1 MKKTGKRV
9 IAIALAII
17 MTLSVVSAG
26 AIAVTSI
33 IKSADSDYS
42 EIANGSNI
50 INANSID
57 EAIELM
63 QSTPDFF
70 AAPSDEVATEEDDAT
85 DTVLPGKATAA
96 PKKAKETVYPTI
108 IIPGISQSISYLAD
122 ENGAP
127 ARNDN
132 GDELSGGLLILD
144 TSTLAP
150 TITNNLAAP
159 LVRALIRQ
167 NDNDGKL
174 REGVKNT
181 VEEVF
186 SIQASGKDGKPVN
199 NLKTVHY
206 GTSVGGMSQDD
217 KDYFYRMIPMKM
229 LTEDTIDAT
238 TGKVASKAILDENDL
253 YLYAFPLI
261 GDPFESAKGLDE
273 YIQFVKSEKGV
284 DKVNI
289 VTISLGGTILTAYL
303 EMMKGTGYPDV
314 NRIVNVVSCLQGTDV
329 MGDFYLREFKINDP
343 EHPEYEQF
351 FFNEFLPMIMKEN
364 NDYGTLG
371 YIINIALKIMP
382 KQVIYSILSG
392 AVDGIVDTLMLYC
405 PQFWAMIP
413 TDRYDDVKAM
423 YYDRI
428 WGDSECKDLAKT
440 LDKFQTARLN
450 LVKNLKAFAK
460 KDNRLVHNVAGYGLN
475 YAVADYNFFG
485 AMRSSDST
493 NSDAIIDIDSTT
505 LGATYAPAGQL
516 LPDEILFSDKAIVS
530 PDGSIDIS
538 TCAFVNTTW
547 FFQNQHH
554 EVGRNDVVIKLIGN
568 LITGDV
574 KNVNSSPKFPQF
586 NGTRNTRDIF
596 RWRLEE
602 SYALITNYSNGVT
615 YDIEGN
621 KLICSEA
628 DMEEL
633 KAAYV
638 ESLNLLNNTICE
650 PTVAETTTK
659 RINDAVY
666 SVGHNGQL
674 PVEDNTMDELLEAIC
689 EFLDSIVTAITGPGN
704 GFSDIAQNGVF
715 PGKMN

>member
-9 IAIALAII
+9 IAITLAVI
-17 MTLSVVSAG
+17 MTLSVVSAA
-26 AIAVTSI
+26 AIAITSI
-33 IKSADSDYS
+33 INANANYSQIAD
-42 EIANGSNI
+42 GSNI

-70 AAPSDEVATEEDDAT
+70 AGASESGEGDTNDEV
-85 DTVLPGKATAA
+85 
-96 PKKAKETVYPTI
+96 KEVVYPTI

-122 ENGAP
+122 ENGNP
-127 ARNDN
+127 AYNEN

-144 TSTLAP
+144 TSTLVP

-174 REGVKNT
+174 REGVANT

-186 SIQASGKDGKPVN
+186 AIQASGKDGKPVN
-199 NLKTVHY
+199 NLQTVHY
-206 GTSVGGMSQDD
+206 GTSVGGMSEDD

-238 TGKVASKAILDENDL
+238 TGEVATKAILDENDL

-261 GDPFESAKGLDE
+261 GDPFESAKGLDD

-303 EMMKGTGYPDV
+303 ELMKDTGYTDI

-343 EHPEYEQF
+343 EHPEYEHF
-351 FFNEFLPMIMKEN
+351 FFNEFLPMIMKES

-382 KQVIYSILSG
+382 KKVVYSILSG

-413 TDRYDDVKAM
+413 TDRYEDVKAM

-428 WGDSECKDLAKT
+428 WGDPECADLAQT
-440 LDKFQTARLN
+440 LDNFQTARIN
-450 LVKNLKAFAK
+450 LVDNLKAFAE
-460 KDNRLVHNVAGYGLN
+460 KDGRLVHNVAGYGLN

-485 AMRSSDST
+485 AMRSSDVT
-493 NSDAIIDIDSTT
+493 NSDAIIDIDSTS
-505 LGATYAPAGQL
+505 LGATYVPAGQI
-516 LPDEILFSDKAIVS
+516 LPDETLFSDDAIIS
-530 PDGSIDIS
+530 PDGSLDIS
-538 TCAFVNTTW
+538 TCAFVETTW

-574 KNVNSSPKFPQF
+574 KNVNSSPNFPQF
-586 NGTRNTRDIF
+586 NGTRNTRNIF
-596 RWRLEE
+596 RWRLEDAT
-602 SYALITNYSNGVT
+602 ALITNYSNGVT

-621 KLICSEA
+621 ELVCSDA
-628 DMEEL
+628 DIEEL

-638 ESLNLLNNTICE
+638 ECLALLNDTICE
-650 PTVAETTTK
+650 PTAAEAATE
-659 RINDAVY
+659 RIEDAIY
-666 SVGHNGQL
+666 RVGHNGEL
-674 PVEDNTMDELLEAIC
+674 PVEDNSTDALLEAIC
-689 EFLDSIVTAITGPGN
+689 QFLDSIITAITGPGN
-704 GFSDIAQNGVF
+704 GFSDIAYNGVF
-715 PGKMN
+715 PGNK

>member
-9 IAIALAII
+9 IAIALAVI
-17 MTLSVVSAG
+17 MTLSVVSAA
-26 AIAVTSI
+26 AIAITSI
-33 IKSADSDYS
+33 IKANTNYT
-42 EIANGSNI
+42 EIADGSNI

-70 AAPSDEVATEEDDAT
+70 AGATASDEGESAEQV
-85 DTVLPGKATAA
+85 
-96 PKKAKETVYPTI
+96 KEVVYPTI

-122 ENGAP
+122 ENGNP
-127 ARNDN
+127 ATNAA

-144 TSTLAP
+144 TSNLVP

-167 NDNDGKL
+167 SDSDGKL
-174 REGVKNT
+174 REGVANT

-186 SIQASGKDGKPVN
+186 AIQASGKDGKPVQ

-206 GTSVGGMSQDD
+206 GTSVGGMTQDD

-238 TGKVASKAILDENDL
+238 TGEVAREAIIDENSL

-273 YIQFVKSEKGV
+273 YIQFVKAEQGV

-303 EMMKGTGYPDV
+303 EMMKDV
-314 NRIVNVVSCLQGTDV
+314 DPNYTDINRIVNVVACLQGTDV

-343 EHPEYEQF
+343 EHPEYEHF
-351 FFNEFLPMIMKEN
+351 FFNEFLPMVMQEN
-364 NDYGTLG
+364 SDSATLG

-382 KQVIYSILSG
+382 KEVVYSILSG

-405 PQFWAMIP
+405 PQFWAMVP
-413 TDRYDDVKAM
+413 TDRYEDVKAM

-428 WGDSECKDLAKT
+428 WGDPECADLAQT
-440 LDKFQTARLN
+440 LDHFQSARLN
-450 LVKNLKAFAK
+450 LVDNLKAFAER
-460 KDNRLVHNVAGYGLN
+460 DNRLVHNVAGYGMD
-475 YAVADYNFFG
+475 YAKADYNFFG
-485 AMRSSDST
+485 AMRSSDVT

-505 LGATYAPAGQL
+505 LGATYVPAGEI
-516 LPDEILFSDKAIVS
+516 LPDEILFSDDAIIS
-530 PDGSIDIS
+530 PDGSLDIS
-538 TCAFVNTTW
+538 TCAFIDTTW

-554 EVGRNDVVIKLIGN
+554 EVGRNDVVIQLIGN
-568 LITGDV
+568 LITGDI
-574 KNVNSSPKFPQF
+574 KSVNDNPGFPQF
-586 NGTRNTRDIF
+586 NGTRNTRNIT
-596 RWRLEE
+596 RWRIEDAN
-602 SYALITNYSNGVT
+602 ALITNYNNGVT

-621 KLICSEA
+621 ELVCSDA
-628 DMEEL
+628 DIEEL
-633 KAAYV
+633 KAAY
-638 ESLNLLNNTICE
+638 LDCLALLNDTICE
-650 PTVAETTTK
+650 PTAAEAATE
-659 RINDAVY
+659 RIEDAIY
-666 SVGHNGQL
+666 RVGHNGEL
-674 PVEDNTMDELLEAIC
+674 PPEEDTATADLLEAIC
-689 EFLDSIVTAITGPGN
+689 EFLDSVITALTGSGY

-715 PGKMN
+715 PGNK

>member
-9 IAIALAII
+9 IAITLALI
-17 MTLSVVSAG
+17 MTLSVCSAA
-26 AIAVTSI
+26 AIAVTSLI
-33 IKSADSDYS
+33 NFNANST
-42 EIANGSNI
+42 EIAEGSNI

-70 AAPSDEVATEEDDAT
+70 AGASEET
-85 DTVLPGKATAA
+85 NELGQTQV
-96 PKKAKETVYPTI
+96 KETVYPTI

-122 ENGAP
+122 ENGNP
-127 ARNDN
+127 AYNEN

-144 TSTLAP
+144 TSSLVP

-167 NDNDGKL
+167 NDSDGKL
-174 REGVKNT
+174 REGVANT

-186 SIQASGKDGKPVN
+186 AIQASGKDGKPVN
-199 NLKTVHY
+199 NLQTVSY
-206 GTSVGGMSQDD
+206 KTSVGGMSQDD
-217 KDYFYRMIPMKM
+217 KDYFYRMIPMRM

-238 TGKVASKAILDENDL
+238 TGEVVTEAILDENDL

-303 EMMKGTGYPDV
+303 EMMKDSGYTDI

-343 EHPEYEQF
+343 EHPEYEHF
-351 FFNEFLPMIMKEN
+351 FFNEFLPMIMKES

-382 KQVIYSILSG
+382 KEVVYSILSG

-413 TDRYDDVKAM
+413 TDRFEDVKAM

-428 WGDSECKDLAKT
+428 WGDSECADLAQT
-440 LDKFQTARLN
+440 IDKFQDARLN
-450 LVKNLKAFAK
+450 LVDNLKDFAA
-460 KDNRLVHNVAGYGLN
+460 KDERLVHNVAGYGLD

-485 AMRSSDST
+485 AMRSSDVT

-505 LGATYAPAGQL
+505 LGATYVPAGQI
-516 LPDEILFSDKAIVS
+516 LPDDILFSDDAIIS
-530 PDGSIDIS
+530 PDGSLDIS
-538 TCAFVNTTW
+538 TCAFVDTTW

-574 KNVNSSPKFPQF
+574 KNVNDNPNFPQF
-586 NGTRNTRDIF
+586 NGTRNTRNIF

-602 SYALITNYSNGVT
+602 ATALITNYNNGIT
-615 YDIEGN
+615 YDVEGN
-621 KLICSEA
+621 ELVCSDA

-638 ESLNLLNNTICE
+638 ECLALLNDTICE
-650 PTVAETTTK
+650 PTAAEAATE
-659 RINDAVY
+659 RIEDAIY
-666 SVGHNGQL
+666 RVGHNGEL
-674 PVEDNTMDELLEAIC
+674 PVEDNSTDALLEAIC
-689 EFLDSIVTAITGPGN
+689 QFLDGIITAITGSGN
-704 GFSDIAQNGVF
+704 GFSDIADNGVF
-715 PGKMN
+715 PQQ